1 MEIENHTQTNE
12 TPAVQAAGLAGRNYI
27 FPSSLVIAIAIV
39 AGAWIY
45 TNGYSR
51 QDAPLNNAE
60 VAKLEKQVLPA
71 DGVELPVKWGDLG
84 KRMIDAGVIDQ
95 TKFEELYAQRG
106 GIDEKTTRLLNQS
119 DNGKIVINQE
129 NAGTLLNLLWALGLG
144 NKNEILEKGPM
155 TDKTYGGDASRFAS
169 TGGWSLAR
177 GQIMDHY
184 SMHKFMSLT
193 PEQQALVES
202 TSKGIYRSCCNNST
216 YFPDCNHGMA
226 MLGLLELM
234 ASQGVKEDEM
244 YKVALKVNAYW
255 FPDTYLTI
263 AKYLKAQNQSWDK
276 ADPKVLLG
284 ESYSSAS
291 GYRKILSEVEPVKRS
306 NGGSCGV

>member
-1 MEIENHTQTNE
+1 METETPNQTNDIS
-12 TPAVQAAGLAGRNYI
+12 AAQTAGRNYI
-27 FPSSLVIAIAIV
+27 FPSSMVIALAIV

-45 TNGYSR
+45 TNGYKN
-51 QDAPLNNAE
+51 QDAPLNGVE
-60 VAKLEKQVLPA
+60 VAKLEKQVIPA

-84 KRMIDAGVIDQ
+84 KRMVEAGVLDQ
-95 TKFEELYAQRG
+95 TKFEALYSQRG
-106 GIDEKTTRLLNQS
+106 GIDEKTMRLLNQS
-119 DNGKIVINQE
+119 NNGKVVINQE
-129 NAGTLLNLLWALGLG
+129 NAGTLLNLFWALGLG

-177 GQIMDHY
+177 GQMMDHY
-184 SMHKFMSLT
+184 SAHQFMLLT

-234 ASQGVKEDEM
+234 ASQGVSEEKM
-244 YKVALKVNAYW
+244 YAAALQVNAYW

-263 AKYLKAQNQSWDK
+263 AKYLKSKNQSWDK

-291 GYRKILSEVEPVKRS
+291 GYRRVLSEVEPVKRS
-306 NGGSCGV
+306 SGGSCGV

>member
-1 MEIENHTQTNE
+1 METENQNQLSE
-12 TPAVQAAGLAGRNYI
+12 SPVAQPVVRSYI
-27 FPSSLVIAIAIV
+27 FPSSLVIALAIV

-45 TNGYSR
+45 TNGYKG
-51 QDAPLNNAE
+51 QEAPLDNAE

-84 KRMIDAGVIDQ
+84 KRMVEAGVLDQ
-95 TKFEELYAQRG
+95 TKFEAIYAQRG
-106 GIDEKTTRLLNQS
+106 GIDESTMKLLS
-119 DNGKIVINQE
+119 RADNGKIVINQE
-129 NAGTLLNLLWALGLG
+129 NSGTLLNLLWALGLG

-155 TDKTYGGDASRFAS
+155 MDKQYGGDAGRFAS

-177 GQIMDHY
+177 GQVMDHY
-184 SMHKFMSLT
+184 SAHKFMTLT
-193 PEQQALVES
+193 PEQQALVER

-234 ASQGVKEDEM
+234 ASQGVSENEM
-244 YKVALKVNAYW
+244 YRVALQVNAYW

-263 AKYLKAQNQSWDK
+263 AKYLKSKDQSWNK

-291 GYRKILSEVEPVKRS
+291 GYQRILSEVEPVKRS
-306 NGGSCGV
+306 SGGSCGV